1 MTGIHDFG
9 LFVAAGVLLNMTP
22 GQDTV
27 YIIGRTLSQG
37 RRAGVASVLGICAG
51 SLGHTLLAATG
62 LSALL
67 TASSSAFMVV
77 KWFGAGYLCY
87 LGVRMLLVKSVVD
100 MQRGALVPASF
111 GSAFRQGMLTNLLN
125 PKVALFFLAFLPQ
138 FITASSNNKFMAFV
152 VLGCTFITTGAIWC
166 FCLVWFASQL
176 GARFRRSGKI
186 ATAINRGA
194 GALFIALGLR
204 LAVTR

>member
-1 MTGIHDFG
+1 MPGIHDFG
-9 LFVAAGVLLNMTP
+9 LFLAAGALLNMTP
-22 GQDTV
+22 GQDTF

-67 TASSSAFMVV
+67 AASSSAFLVV
-77 KWFGAGYLCY
+77 KWLGAGYLCY
-87 LGVRMLLVKSVVD
+87 LGIRMLLVRPVD
-100 MQRGALVPASF
+100 GVQGRALPPASF
-111 GSAFRQGMLTNLLN
+111 GTVFRQGMLTNILN
-125 PKVALFFLAFLPQ
+125 PKVALFFLAFMPQ
-138 FITASSNNKFMAFV
+138 FIAVSSDNKFLAFV
-152 VLGCTFITTGAIWC
+152 LLGCTFVTTGTIWC
-166 FCLVWFASQL
+166 FCLVWFASHVGERL
-176 GARFRRSGKI
+176 RGSGKI

-204 LAVTR
+204 LAVTP